1 MTSNLDPDARSSYRL
16 ISLAAR
22 MVQRRQ
28 DDALAPLGLT
38 RAAVIALEGL
48 AAGPLNQEQLAD
60 AIRVQSQTLGRV
72 LSRLES
78 TGHIVRNRHAADR
91 RQMIVELTGAG
102 RDALESAREA
112 EINAYPNDPDI
123 GWKVLHAEL
132 AKFVRALPAGR
143 DREVVPFTV
152 PGNRKDHRAGA
163 EHRNPHRPGRGTGR
177 DAGRSTGEWGPG
189 RPGA

>member
-1 MTSNLDPDARSSYRL
+1 
-16 ISLAAR
+16 

-72 LSRLES
+72 LTRLES

-91 RQMIVELTGAG
+91 RQMIVELTRDG
-102 RDALESAREA
+102 RAALESARDA
-112 EINAYPNDPDI
+112 ESGAYPDDPDI
-123 GWKVLHAEL
+123 GWKVLHEEL

-143 DREVVPFTV
+143 DHEVVPFAV
-152 PGNRKDHRAGA
+152 PAHRTEHGAVAAHRTTHRAGRDTGQWGTDQP
-163 EHRNPHRPGRGTGR
+163 RN
-177 DAGRSTGEWGPG
+177 
-189 RPGA
+189 

>member
-72 LSRLES
+72 LTRLES

-91 RQMIVELTGAG
+91 RQMIVELTRDG
-102 RDALESAREA
+102 RAALESARDA
-112 EINAYPNDPDI
+112 ESGAYPDDPDI
-123 GWKVLHAEL
+123 GWKVLHEEL

-143 DREVVPFTV
+143 DHEVVPFAV
-152 PGNRKDHRAGA
+152 PAHRTEHGAVAGHRTTHRAGRDTGQWGTDQP
-163 EHRNPHRPGRGTGR
+163 RN
-177 DAGRSTGEWGPG
+177 
-189 RPGA
+189 